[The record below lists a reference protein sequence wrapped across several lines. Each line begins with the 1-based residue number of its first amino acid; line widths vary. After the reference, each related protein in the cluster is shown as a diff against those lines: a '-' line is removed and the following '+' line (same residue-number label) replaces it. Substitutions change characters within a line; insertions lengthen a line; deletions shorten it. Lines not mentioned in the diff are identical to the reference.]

1 MEYRIRCGCR
11 DRVPKNKHKNMVL
24 VLGLLL
30 EAMKPMGHHPLKEVD
45 ETQYK

>member
-1 MEYRIRCGCR
+1 MG
-11 DRVPKNKHKNMVL
+11 L

-45 ETQYK
+45 ETQYKELPVAISTVS

>member
-1 MEYRIRCGCR
+1 MEYRIRCRCR
-11 DRVPKNKHKNMVL
+11 DGVPKNKHKNMVL